1 MRNVPSAIAWA
12 LLLSLLLHAGAVAI
26 LIVLL
31 ASPAPPR
38 GREPVALEVRLR
50 EPPPARPPELAA
62 PAPRLMLPKE
72 SLPNAIA
79 ARPAPAAPVR
89 PQVLLAPP
97 GATDVPPGRRDGQP
111 GGLSGE
117 AARIAYRQMQRA
129 LLYPR
134 AAVEQGIEGEATV
147 LLFLDEAGNAIAAR
161 LEASS
166 GHPLLDEAALRAAR
180 SLRSLPEAA
189 PREALLPVRFRLR

>member
-1 MRNVPSAIAWA
+1 MRNVPSAMAWA

-26 LIVLL
+26 LTVLL
-31 ASPAPPR
+31 SSPAPPR
-38 GREPVALEVRLR
+38 GREPVALDVRLR
-50 EPPPARPPELAA
+50 EPSPARPPELAA
-62 PAPRLMLPKE
+62 AAPWLMLPKE

-79 ARPAPAAPVR
+79 ARPAPAARAR

-97 GATDVPPGRRDGQP
+97 GAPGVAAAQRDGQP
-111 GGLSGE
+111 AGLSGE
-117 AARIAYRQMQRA
+117 AARIAYRQMQRT

-134 AAVEQGIEGEATV
+134 EAVEQGIEGEATV

-166 GHPLLDEAALRAAR
+166 GHPLLDEAALRAA
-180 SLRSLPEAA
+180 
-189 PREALLPVRFRLR
+189 LLPVRFRLR